1 MKHLFAGI
9 SAVVLSCLC
18 FCGCGRNDADDSDV
32 GEEPVSAVEV
42 SRADLLRAELDA
54 LKLKD
59 GRAAVIARMNALLKD
74 AEAAEVKAYV
84 TNWLLDEYLVEDA
97 LSDVQDLYLTLAAGD
112 SEVARMGFRKISSA
126 SYSTNT
132 ADTVVWYEKILSAP
146 VEDELKAFI
155 WRSRV
160 SLYRDAGSV
169 APAVARL
176 DEFMGFE
183 SAGLS
188 QSVCQSL
195 ADAALGL
202 KDYASIDTL
211 IKAIRGSHA
220 DDETWQQLALMVEAD
235 ALLDK
240 GQLVELD
247 ALLAAQ
253 AALLGDAALSGRSE
267 TLLVAAVT
275 QGADAIVARVVE
287 SALAGGAEFP
297 RTLSRV
303 ALKWV
308 QLAVSAKDS
317 TAFLERTEQVL
328 KTELPVSRLSSV
340 ITSGYY
346 MAMQENDA
354 ALQKRASTLVASIAA
369 KDGLPDPARQGLELM
384 LLDDAFYASD
394 FKRAMSLLEKGITG
408 HDEDWHTELKD
419 KVGAHLALEEGRH
432 EDAIK
437 LFRTHMAR
445 VEAWEQP
452 VINPEDQTKMIK
464 EAVLGFNEK
473 RIGDIYS
480 EMGSRSKDAKEAYA
494 RARVWYQMAL
504 SELEPDSAE
513 HATATA
519 ELALVPAAPE
529 APDTK

>member
-1 MKHLFAGI
+1 MKPLFAGI
-9 SAVVLSCLC
+9 STVVLSALCL
-18 FCGCGRNDADDSDV
+18 CGCGRNDADDSDV
-32 GEEPVSAVEV
+32 GEGQVSAVEV
-42 SRADLLRAELDA
+42 SRADSLRAELDA
-54 LKLKD
+54 LKLED

-74 AEAAEVKAYV
+74 PEAAEVKAYV
-84 TNWLLDEYLVEDA
+84 TNWLLDEYLLEDA
-97 LSDVQDLYLTLAAGD
+97 LSDVQDLYLRLAAGD

-126 SYSTNT
+126 SYSPNT
-132 ADTVVWYEKILSAP
+132 ADTVVWYEKILSAR
-146 VEDELKAFI
+146 VDDELKAFI

-188 QSVCQSL
+188 QSVCQTL
-195 ADAALGL
+195 AHAALGL

-220 DDETWQQLALMVEAD
+220 DDETWQQLAVIVEAD

-267 TLLVAAVT
+267 TLLVAAVS

-297 RTLSRV
+297 QTLGRV

-308 QLAVSAKDS
+308 KLAVSAKDS

-328 KTELPVSRLSSV
+328 KTELPVSRL
-340 ITSGYY
+340 
-346 MAMQENDA
+346 
-354 ALQKRASTLVASIAA
+354 
-369 KDGLPDPARQGLELM
+369 
-384 LLDDAFYASD
+384 
-394 FKRAMSLLEKGITG
+394 
-408 HDEDWHTELKD
+408 
-419 KVGAHLALEEGRH
+419 
-432 EDAIK
+432 
-437 LFRTHMAR
+437 
-445 VEAWEQP
+445 
-452 VINPEDQTKMIK
+452 
-464 EAVLGFNEK
+464 
-473 RIGDIYS
+473 
-480 EMGSRSKDAKEAYA
+480 
-494 RARVWYQMAL
+494 
-504 SELEPDSAE
+504 
-513 HATATA
+513 
-519 ELALVPAAPE
+519 
-529 APDTK
+529 